1 MSQERWVNGVRWG
14 SYYAPP
20 ALEQI
25 EAFETQAG
33 IKLPKAMVQLY
44 QVGDGPFVKQA
55 GDEVAAYHFE
65 DQHIRARGHI
75 GSALYFYTVEQHGI
89 SGSLQWSTE
98 TIARKLGSEFVA
110 VATDGGAEDLLLRYD
125 AEEPSVWH
133 YAPTYRLDD
142 ITLVRVAASFEA
154 FLRRIEYFPCPVA
167 SRRG

>member
-65 DQHIRARGHI
+65 TSIF
-75 GSALYFYTVEQHGI
+75 ALGGI
-89 SGSLQWSTE
+89 SARRSTSIRWSSMGYQGLCNGVPRPLQGSW
-98 TIARKLGSEFVA
+98 
-110 VATDGGAEDLLLRYD
+110 
-125 AEEPSVWH
+125 
-133 YAPTYRLDD
+133 
-142 ITLVRVAASFEA
+142 AAS
-154 FLRRIEYFPCPVA
+154 
-167 SRRG
+167 S